1 MFRLKN
7 VRIEGFWGEN
17 IIETSFFPDANI
29 FIGRNGTGKTTFINI
44 LQAVISVDIEL
55 LYNMQFEKIIINLE
69 DEKLK
74 RKIEVI
80 KVADNLEYRTLV
92 FKIGTKSY
100 ELPMIPN
107 NEIRY
112 INERHGRLHPKFYK
126 SIRDIKEEL
135 YGLIKLS
142 YLSVYREQVI
152 KNDPFSDS
160 GRENIGNPI
169 DIKLSQLMNS
179 LTKYQFQLE
188 TELSSLSKSFQE
200 NVLRSMLYNPQFD
213 QVDINNA
220 INLNLRAISIG
231 LKQAYRG
238 LGILDNDTSDI
249 VEEHV
254 KAIAKATESINNHVK
269 DTSKPIYPND
279 VTPLTLLRRT
289 EKVIE
294 LSTTLEDKKK
304 EIFKP
309 LNNFL
314 ELLNEY
320 HDTKQ
325 FSLDEGGKGGLK
337 ITKKGSGI
345 PISQLSS
352 GEKQLI
358 IILTETLIQR
368 ESQTVFIADEPELS
382 LHIEWQRKIV
392 PSIKK
397 LNPNAQIIIATHSPE
412 IVGKLKSNTINMEA
426 IINE

>member
-1 MFRLKN
+1 
-7 VRIEGFWGEN
+7 
-17 IIETSFFPDANI
+17 
-29 FIGRNGTGKTTFINI
+29 
-44 LQAVISVDIEL
+44 
-55 LYNMQFEKIIINLE
+55 
-69 DEKLK
+69 
-74 RKIEVI
+74 
-80 KVADNLEYRTLV
+80 
-92 FKIGTKSY
+92 
-100 ELPMIPN
+100 
-107 NEIRY
+107 
-112 INERHGRLHPKFYK
+112 
-126 SIRDIKEEL
+126 
-135 YGLIKLS
+135 
-142 YLSVYREQVI
+142 
-152 KNDPFSDS
+152 
-160 GRENIGNPI
+160 
-169 DIKLSQLMNS
+169 MNS